1 MFPQAARIGTA
12 LLVAGLS
19 GCNATSLQS
28 FSRQTNV
35 TQNTTINNNVSV
47 VYKLDEFRSRY
58 PELSVAARK
67 ERSEKQLASDAELAK
82 RFEAVRADPGWS
94 PFVQSLALGDAA
106 VNRMMDENVLDGS
119 KVSSLIVAINA
130 ARTAW
135 RHASTFGIA
144 PPDLPVGFAAF
155 EEEGLK
161 FEVHVRNERFAFL
174 VARTA
179 RGQILG
185 VFDIELADR
194 GRTSIVTHLLE
205 RPMRS
210 PEQYLN
216 SPWDE
221 VLLADDYRIRDIEL
235 DLDRILG
242 KATVREEGREA
253 IPLK

>member
-1 MFPQAARIGTA
+1 MFPQAARLGTA

-28 FSRQTNV
+28 FSRPTNV
-35 TQNTTINNNVSV
+35 TQNTTINNEIVF
-47 VYKLDEFRSRY
+47 KLDAFRLRY
-58 PELSVAARK
+58 PELNPAARAS
-67 ERSEKQLASDAELAK
+67 RSEKQLANDAELAK
-82 RFEAVRADPGWS
+82 KFEAVRADPGWS
-94 PFVQSLALGDAA
+94 IFVQALALGDAA
-106 VNRMMDENVLDGS
+106 VNQLMDESVLDAS
-119 KVSSLIVAINA
+119 KVPSRIAAVNA

-135 RHASTFGIA
+135 RRASTFGIR
-144 PPDLPVGFAAF
+144 PPELPVGFAAF
-155 EEEGLK
+155 EDSGLS

-185 VFDIELADR
+185 IFDLELSDR
-194 GRTSIVTHLLE
+194 GRTSVVTHLLE
-205 RPMRS
+205 RPMRM
-210 PEQYLN
+210 PELYLN
-216 SPWDE
+216 TPWDE
-221 VLLADDYRIRDIEL
+221 VLVSDDLRIRDIEL